1 MIRNN
6 ARIIS
11 EVKEDVL
18 HIAILGEIDH
28 HCAAALREEM
38 DDAILSAM
46 PQRIELDL
54 STVDFMYFVDRLHK
68 AGLGVIMGRKAAA
81 NRIGAEFCLV
91 NPTARIARILELAGL
106 GKVVTILYKNNREGT
121 KQ

>member
-11 EVKEDVL
+11 ETQGNTL
-18 HIAILGEIDH
+18 RIAILGEIDH

-38 DDAILSAM
+38 DDAILTAM
-46 PQRIELDL
+46 PKKIELDL
-54 STVDFMYFVDRLHK
+54 STVDFMDSS
-68 AGLGVIMGRKAAA
+68 GLGVIMGRKAAA
-81 NRIGAEFCLV
+81 NRINAEFCLV

-106 GKVVTILYKNNREGT
+106 GKVVTILYKNNEEGT
-121 KQ
+121 QQ

>member
-11 EVKEDVL
+11 EIKGDTL

-28 HCAAALREEM
+28 HGAAALREDM
-38 DDAILSAM
+38 DDAILAAM
-46 PQRIELDL
+46 PKRIELDL
-54 STVDFMYFVDRLHK
+54 ATVDFMDSS
-68 AGLGVIMGRKAAA
+68 GLGVIMGRKTTADHV
-81 NRIGAEFCLV
+81 NAEFCLV

-106 GKVVTILYKNNREGT
+106 GKVVSIVYKNNGEG
-121 KQ
+121 QR

>member
-11 EVKEDVL
+11 EVKGDTL

-28 HCAAALREEM
+28 HGAAALREDM

-46 PQRIELDL
+46 PKAIELDL
-54 STVDFMYFVDRLHK
+54 ATVDFMDSS
-68 AGLGVIMGRKAAA
+68 GLGVIMGRKATAD
-81 NRIGAEFCLV
+81 RVSAEFRLV

-106 GKVVTILYKNNREGT
+106 GKVVTVVYKNNEEG
-121 KQ
+121 QI

>member
-54 STVDFMYFVDRLHK
+54 STVDFMDSS
-68 AGLGVIMGRKAAA
+68 GLGVIMGRKAAA